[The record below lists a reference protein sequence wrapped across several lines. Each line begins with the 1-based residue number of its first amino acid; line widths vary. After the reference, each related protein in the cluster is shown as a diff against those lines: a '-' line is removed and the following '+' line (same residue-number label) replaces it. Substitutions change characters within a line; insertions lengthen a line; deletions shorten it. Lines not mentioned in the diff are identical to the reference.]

1 MATNF
6 TSTTLSGIYNDDF
19 DPDKNFHQILFNS
32 GRSLQ
37 ARELTQLQTLIYEEM
52 GRMGRNIFKEGAT
65 VSSGGAAVNADYD
78 FIQIGSVTG
87 GVFAD
92 IAVGSSFSDG
102 NITAQVLEVQPQDV
116 ANGYD
121 VDTLYVRYTSAGD
134 QAISADP
141 VVFSPSAQLLQV
153 NGGYTLT
160 VAATPTGL
168 ATAVT
173 GKGTRV
179 DVGEGDYFVVGRFVH
194 AEAQSLILSPY
205 TQTANADLGF
215 KVVQEVVTVN
225 DDTSLYDNAGG
236 GVNTASPGADRYRIS
251 LVLTTKADITTESF
265 VFIGRVENSK
275 ITDGIEPTDGFN
287 KIEDLL
293 ALRTNEESGDY
304 IVNPFT
310 LTADSADVD
319 NLAITISAGLA
330 YVNGYRVENPSAIEL
345 IVPRSTGTESVENDV
360 VPVIYGNYILVE
372 QGGSNDLPTLN
383 YEELNIYD
391 DGTSGQG
398 TVVGTCR
405 VRGIEP
411 SGDDFKVYLFDINM
425 NAGKSFEVDAAAIGD
440 STSNQQRFIASIAS
454 PASSRFTLFD
464 ATDNDLLFPTGRPR
478 PESITDIILVRQAS
492 VTTSSSGTDIVM
504 PTLSGATYADTSLWI
519 IENVT
524 DGTASFVPTTVTGTG
539 TANATV
545 TDASIVTGKTY
556 RICYYEQVT
565 TPTIATKSKSSLLTS
580 TITGVAGVYDF
591 EVPDVFL
598 IESIQDTDVNGAD
611 VSERFVLDDGQR
623 DNFYA
628 DSRLLLKEGE
638 TAPTDIYVT
647 YYKFDHGAGDFYAPE
662 SYDVPYADIPT
673 HVLAD
678 GTEIS
683 LRDYLDFRPD
693 KNDGTYSN
701 IHLLPRQGTSITA
714 DINYYLPRAD
724 KILATQEG
732 DIQLLLGQQSK
743 DPQLKK
749 TPDNSLELYQLLM
762 NPNTANEEDIQ
773 VRAIEHKLYTMKD
786 IAKLDNKLED
796 LKQFTEL
803 NIAELRAL
811 HEPALD
817 SDGVARAE
825 SGVVVDDASDQTG
838 SDTNNDDYHASI
850 DPENNLVRP
859 EADENNVRLVYE
871 NTLSTGTIKKGD
883 NIYLNYTEATWQDQ
897 DLASR
902 SVNINP
908 FGLVDNVGTIK
919 MSPSSDEWKE
929 TREDAVKALEGTN
942 RLARRQAFLWNSWQ
956 WNWKGRSDEDLWQST
971 EQLSSDPRV
980 RRRLALAAGAEVY
993 SQTGRRNTLGYVRRV
1008 IQSDTLRERVGNRI
1022 IDLALIPWIRSRKVF
1037 FKAQGLKPN
1046 TKFTPF
1052 FDGQNVA
1059 SWCREETTFV
1069 QWADRTDDIGN
1080 KFTYS
1085 ALAAHPDGTSELT
1098 SDDKGEIIGSF
1109 FIPNIRPVYYITVRG
1124 KRRKIRNNYI
1134 RFRAGIREF
1143 KLLDIN
1149 VNDWASADSKAFTY
1163 YASKGSLWHKWNNIL
1178 NTRPF
1183 AYRWPLGVGM
1193 GRFPAIFNPK
1203 ELRQD
1208 LDAIAANSVNIFQPQ
1223 LAGRYGPNTPFLNG
1237 AALAGL
1243 DASGEMSQVLSDYVN
1258 VNNNQFAGTQIRPL
1272 SLPQNP
1278 MAQEFYVDNQFG
1290 LTLTKVSLF
1299 FRTKPTDNQI
1309 PVSIHIRPI
1318 IDGKPSNNEIVPDS
1332 HVYLAAA
1339 DVDAI
1344 GLDPTLSTVQ
1354 GRPTEFT
1361 FDEPVFLQPWT
1372 SYAIVVTSRST
1383 DYTLFSA
1390 KTQEEVL
1397 KSDVRRVSTQPGQ
1410 KALYL
1415 PQNGVYWQEAKDQ
1428 SLMMKLDRAVFDV
1441 GGGSAILHNAPIP
1454 ATQLDTNPVRLT
1466 NGSGNVYVKC
1476 RNHGLAIG
1484 DTVQLDECE
1493 DIANIVA
1500 STSLND
1506 INHTVTAVDINGFQ
1520 FVLPLGATANEDVS
1534 GGGEQVLA
1542 QRNIMFDHADPNV
1555 ETIIPNFTSV
1565 DVSAK
1570 FTTGIYV
1577 SGNAANRFKPNGES
1591 GLMSDAAYQKITPD
1605 QNIEFEKP
1613 RGIYNPDVT
1622 DVTSG
1627 LGTGTADRTHS
1638 CYFKVDFKSS
1648 NDYVSPVLDM
1658 QRASLTIIGQI
1669 LDDGTNQVYT
1679 VDETEPSGGTTG
1691 SRHITTPV
1699 TLAEAA
1705 VGIQIGTEVN
1715 LPPDATIDVYYRT
1728 TGPDQNIGDESW
1740 VYVPPENT
1748 IPNTDRGVYTRAQW
1762 LAGGKNGT
1770 LNPFQQ
1776 VQTKFVFKGVDQPP
1790 SMKAIATKF
1799 LAT

>member
-19 DPDKNFHQILFNS
+19 DADKNFHQMLFNS

-37 ARELTQLQTLIYEEM
+37 ARELTQLQTLLYEEM
-52 GRMGRNIFKEGAT
+52 SRMGRNIFKEGAT
-65 VSSGGAAVNADYD
+65 VGAGGAAVNAEYD
-78 FIQIGSVTG
+78 FIQIGTVTG
-87 GVFAD
+87 GTFAD
-92 IAVGSSFSDG
+92 ITVGSSFTDG
-102 NITAQVLEVQPQDV
+102 NISCQVLEVQPQDV
-116 ANGYD
+116 AAGFD
-121 VDTLYVRYTSAGD
+121 VDTLYVRYTSSGQ
-134 QAISADP
+134 QAVSGEP
-141 VVFSPSAQLLQV
+141 VVFAPSASLLQV
-153 NGGYTLT
+153 NGGFTLT
-160 VAATPTGL
+160 VAATPTGA

-179 DVGEGDYFVVGRFVH
+179 DVGEGDYFVVGRFVR
-194 AEAQSLILSPY
+194 ASAQSLILSPY
-205 TQTANADLGF
+205 TQTANADVGF

-225 DDTSLYDNAGG
+225 DDTTLYDNAGG
-236 GVNTASPGADRYRIS
+236 GVNTASPGADRYRIT
-251 LVLTTKADITTESF
+251 LVLTTKSAITTESF
-265 VFIGRVENSK
+265 VYVGRVENSK
-275 ITDGIEPTDGFN
+275 ITDEIEPTDGYN
-287 KIEDLL
+287 KINDLL

-310 LTADSADVD
+310 LTADSADNE
-319 NLAITISAGLA
+319 NLSLTISSGLA
-330 YVNGYRVENPSAIEL
+330 YVNGYRVENPSPIEL
-345 IVPRSTGTESVENDV
+345 VVPRSTGTESVENEP
-360 VPVIYGNYILVE
+360 VPIIYGNYILVE
-372 QGGSNDLPTLN
+372 QAGSNDLPILD

-398 TVVGTCR
+398 AVVGTCR

-411 SGDDFKVYLFDINM
+411 SGDQFKVYLFDIQM
-425 NAGKSFEVDAAAIGD
+425 NAGKAFETDAAAIGD
-440 STSNQQRFIASIAS
+440 ATSNQQRFIASVAT
-454 PASSRFTLFD
+454 PATSRFTLFGT
-464 ATDNDLLFPTGRPR
+464 TDNDLLFPTGRPR
-478 PESITDIILVRQAS
+478 PESITDIVLVRQAS
-492 VTTSSSGTDIVM
+492 VTASSSGTDIVM
-504 PTLSGATYADTSLWI
+504 PTLSGSTYADGSLWI

-524 DGTASFVPTTVTGTG
+524 DGTASFVPTTVTGLG

-591 EVPDVFL
+591 GVPDVYL
-598 IESIQDTDVNGAD
+598 VESIQDTDASGAD
-611 VSERFVLDDGQR
+611 VSERFTLDDGQR

-683 LRDYLDFRPD
+683 LRDYLDFRSD
-693 KNDGTYSN
+693 KNDGTFSN
-701 IHLLPRQGTSITA
+701 IHLLPRNGTSITA

-732 DIQLLLGQQSK
+732 DIQLLMGQQSK

-749 TPDNSLELYQLLM
+749 TPDNSLELYQVLM
-762 NPNTANEEDIQ
+762 NPNTANEDDIQ

-786 IAKLDNKLED
+786 IAKLDNKVEE

-811 HEPALD
+811 HEPSLD
-817 SDGVARAE
+817 SDGVARPE

-871 NTLSTGTIKKGD
+871 NTLSTGTTKKGD
-883 NIYLNYTEATWQDQ
+883 NIYLSYTESTWANQ

-902 SVNINP
+902 SVNVNP
-908 FGLVDNVGTIK
+908 FGLVDNVGTVK
-919 MSPSSDEWKE
+919 LSPSSDEWKE
-929 TREDAVKALEGTN
+929 TREEAVKALQGSG

-956 WNWKGRSDEDLWQST
+956 WNWKGRSDEDLWQT
-971 EQLSSDPRV
+971 IDQLPQSQRV
-980 RRRLALAAGAEVY
+980 RRRIALAAGADLY
-993 SQTGRRNTLGYVRRV
+993 SSTGRKYTSGYVRRV
-1008 IQSDTLRERVGNRI
+1008 IQSDTLRERIGNRI
-1022 IDLALIPWIRSRKVF
+1022 VDLALIPWIRSRKVY

-1052 FDGQNVA
+1052 FDGQDVSA
-1059 SWCREETTFV
+1059 WCREEAAFI

-1080 KFTYS
+1080 KFTYAS
-1085 ALAAHPDGTSELT
+1085 LAAHPDGTSELT
-1098 SDDKGEIIGSF
+1098 TDDKGEVIGSF
-1109 FIPNIRPVYYITVRG
+1109 FIPNIRPTYYITVRG

-1134 RFRAGIREF
+1134 RFRSGIREF

-1149 VNDWASADSKAFTY
+1149 VNDWAQADSKAFCY

-1183 AYRWPLGVGM
+1183 AYRWPLGLGP
-1193 GRFPAIFNPK
+1193 FPSVFNPK
-1203 ELRQD
+1203 ELRQN
-1208 LDAIAANSVNIFQPQ
+1208 LDAITAGGVNIFQPQ
-1223 LAGRYGPNTPFLNG
+1223 LAGQYGPNTPFLNG

-1243 DASGEMSQVLSDYVN
+1243 DASGQMSQVLSDYIN
-1258 VNNNQFAGTQIRPL
+1258 VNNKQFAGNAIKPL
-1272 SLPQNP
+1272 SIPQNP

-1290 LTLTKVSLF
+1290 LTLTKVSLY

-1309 PVSIHIRPI
+1309 PVSIHVRPI
-1318 IDGKPSNNEIVPDS
+1318 VNGKPSNNEIVPDS

-1344 GLDPTLSTVQ
+1344 GTGPTLSTVQ
-1354 GRPTEFT
+1354 GRPTEFA
-1361 FDEPVFLQPWT
+1361 FDEPIFLQPWT
-1372 SYAIVVTSRST
+1372 SYAIVVTSAST

-1390 KTQEEVL
+1390 KTQEVVL
-1397 KSDVRRVSTQPGQ
+1397 KSDTRRVSTQPSA

-1415 PQNGVYWQEAKDQ
+1415 PQNGVFWNEAKDQ

-1454 ATQLDTNPVRLT
+1454 ATQLETNPVRLT
-1466 NGSGNVYVKC
+1466 NASGNVYVKC

-1484 DTVQLDECE
+1484 DTVQLDDCE

-1500 STSLND
+1500 ATSLND
-1506 INHTVTAVDINGFQ
+1506 INHTVTAVDVNGFQ
-1520 FVLPLGATANEDVS
+1520 FVLPASATSNADIT
-1534 GGGEQVLA
+1534 GGGERVLA
-1542 QRNIMFDHADPNV
+1542 QRNIMFDHADPNI

-1565 DVSAK
+1565 DVAAK

-1577 SGNAANRFKPNGES
+1577 SGDTANRFKPNGES

-1622 DVTSG
+1622 DGPSG
-1627 LGTGTADRTHS
+1627 LGSGTADRTHS
-1638 CYFKVDFKSS
+1638 CYFKVDFKTS
-1648 NDYVSPVLDM
+1648 NDYVSPILDM
-1658 QRASLTIIGQI
+1658 QRASLTIIGQV
-1669 LDDGTNQVYT
+1669 LDNQTNQVYN
-1679 VDETEPSGGTTG
+1679 VAETEPSGGTAG

-1699 TLAEAA
+1699 TLAEPA
-1705 VGIQIGTEVN
+1705 VGIEINTEVN
-1715 LPPDATIDVYYRT
+1715 LPPNADVDVYYRT
-1728 TGPDQNIGDESW
+1728 AGADANIADEEW
-1740 VYVPPENT
+1740 VYVEPAST
-1748 IPNTDRGVYTRAQW
+1748 IPNTDRGVYVRGQW
-1762 LAGGKNGT
+1762 LAGGLNGT
-1770 LNPFQQ
+1770 LQSFQQ
-1776 VQTKFVFKGVDQPP
+1776 AQTKFVFKGVDQPP